1 MLTKEIL
8 IEQAD
13 KLPKEFSLDELI
25 ERLIMVEKINNGIS
39 QSKKNEVITEE
50 ELDLKINKWFA

>member
-13 KLPKEFSLDELI
+13 KLPKEFSLDELM
-25 ERLIMVEKINNGIS
+25 ERLILVEKINNGIS

-50 ELDLKINKWFA
+50 ELDLKINKRFA